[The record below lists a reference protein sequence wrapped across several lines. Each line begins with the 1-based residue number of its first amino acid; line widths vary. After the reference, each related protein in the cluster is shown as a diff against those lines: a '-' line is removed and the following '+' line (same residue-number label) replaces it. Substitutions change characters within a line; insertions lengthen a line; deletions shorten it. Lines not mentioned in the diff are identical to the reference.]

1 MLGRNMEKYK
11 LVLGFHLNKY
21 PTPKGLVENLV
32 YIFTKHIPNFKL
44 LCQWQITYPWTLFD
58 NWFFSIIINQC

>member
-1 MLGRNMEKYK
+1 MLGRNMEGYK

-32 YIFTKHIPNFKL
+32 YIFTKHIY
-44 LCQWQITYPWTLFD
+44 QIS
-58 NWFFSIIINQC
+58 NSCINDK

>member
-44 LCQWQITYPWTLFD
+44 LCQ
-58 NWFFSIIINQC
+58 